1 MKKIASLLSVAV
13 LAGVITLGAYKL
25 FIEESN
31 TTPTTTQNPVAS
43 IPTYTPTTYTAAANT
58 GIDFT
63 EAAERTV
70 HGVVHVSNKQE
81 YRQPGNMMEF
91 LRGGGQR
98 GGVVGA
104 GSGVIIS
111 GDGFIITNNHVIEG
125 ATEIE
130 VALNDNRKFKA
141 RLIGT
146 DKKADIALI
155 KIDAGNDP
163 LPYIPFGDSDATKV
177 GEWVL
182 AVGNPF
188 NLTSTVTAGIISAKA
203 RDIDENDSN
212 PQSFIQTDAAIN
224 PGNSGGAL
232 VNIFGELIGINT
244 AITSQTGS
252 YVGYAFAVPSNN
264 ARKIVED
271 IMQYGSVQKGV
282 LGVRGNSINSLPP
295 QDIEELEI
303 SATEGF
309 YVGDVEYESGAEK
322 AGIKNGDIIKRIDD
336 IEINKFS
343 DLSGYISSKR
353 PDDVVQVHLLR
364 NGKEITLPV
373 TLVKSVTYD
382 INRLGIQVKNAS
394 PKELSKL
401 KAKNGV
407 IINNILSPTMRR
419 YNNVVGLVIAEIDD
433 QKVSDIEDVKRI
445 FNEKN
450 PNQPVSIVLIDNNGE
465 RNRYI
470 FDN

>member
-25 FIEESN
+25 FIEESK
-31 TTPTTTQNPVAS
+31 TPPLASENPISS
-43 IPTYTPTTYTAAANT
+43 IPTYTPTTYTAAANA

-81 YRQPGNMMEF
+81 YRQPRNMMEF

-141 RLIGT
+141 ELIGT

-155 KIDAGNDP
+155 KIDAGDDE
-163 LPYIPFGDSDATKV
+163 LPYIPFGDSDAAKV

-203 RDIDENDSN
+203 RDINEQDSN

-232 VNIFGELIGINT
+232 VNTYGELIGINT

-271 IMQYGSVQKGV
+271 IMQYGSVQKGI
-282 LGVRGNSINSLPP
+282 LGVRGNSVNSLRPEA
-295 QDIEELEI
+295 IEKLKI
-303 SATEGF
+303 NTSEGF
-309 YVGDVEYESGAEK
+309 YVGVVDYESGAEK
-322 AGIKNGDIIKRIDD
+322 AGIKSGDIIKRIDN

-353 PDDVVQVHLLR
+353 PDDVVQVYLLR
-364 NGKEITLPV
+364 DGKELTLPV

-394 PKELSKL
+394 PKELSKA

-407 IINNILSPTMRR
+407 IINNTLSPTMRR
-419 YNNVVGLVIAEIDD
+419 YNLEGLVISEIDD
-433 QKVSDIEDVKRI
+433 QEVNDVEDVKRI
-445 FNEKN
+445 FNNKN
-450 PNQPVSIVLIDNNGE
+450 ANEPVSIVLINGDGE

>member
-25 FIEESN
+25 FIEEPQ
-31 TTPTTTQNPVAS
+31 TPPVASQKPISS
-43 IPTYTPTTYTAAANT
+43 IPTYTPTTYSGAANA

-81 YRQPGNMMEF
+81 YRQPRNMMEF

-141 RLIGT
+141 KLIGT

-155 KIDAGNDP
+155 KIDAGDDQ
-163 LPYIPFGDSDATKV
+163 LPYIPFGDSDAAKV

-203 RDIDENDSN
+203 RDINELDSN

-232 VNIFGELIGINT
+232 VNTYGELIGINT

-271 IMQYGSVQKGV
+271 IMQYGSVQKGI
-282 LGVRGNSINSLPP
+282 LGVRGNSINSLRPEA
-295 QDIEELEI
+295 IEEHKI
-303 SATEGF
+303 TTTEGF
-309 YVGDVEYESGAEK
+309 YVGVVDYESGAEK
-322 AGIKNGDIIKRIDD
+322 AGIKSGDIIKRIDD

-353 PDDVVQVHLLR
+353 PDDVVQVYLLR
-364 NGKEITLPV
+364 NGKELTLPV

-394 PKELSKL
+394 PKELSKA

-407 IINNILSPTMRR
+407 IINNTLNPAMRR
-419 YNNVVGLVIAEIDD
+419 YGLEGRVISEIDD
-433 QKVSDIEDVKRI
+433 QKVTDIDDVKRI

-450 PNQPVSIVLIDNNGE
+450 PNEPVSIVYVDRNGE
-465 RNRYI
+465 RSRLI
-470 FDN
+470 FEN